1 MRVSMVHALL
11 LTVSVGT
18 VNRTIIYRLCDLS
31 VFNVNADL
39 NLSWLQFNERQKIDE
54 VISL

>member
-1 MRVSMVHALL
+1 VRVSMVHALL